1 MGNETSQTSVPPQF
15 KKIRTLDDST
25 LRDYL
30 RKNSKIEQC
39 DLNNKNSEHKITGS
53 ISLSF
58 IKNILNVSILSL
70 YNNQLTGNIP
80 KELSNLI
87 NLQELYLSSNQ
98 ISGEIPKE
106 LSNLINLQRLSLW
119 GNQISGEIPKELSN
133 LINLQELFV
142 IIINI

>member
-25 LRDYL
+25 LLDYL
-30 RKNSKIEQC
+30 RKNSKIEEC
-39 DLNNKNSEHKITGS
+39 DLNNENSEHKITGS

-87 NLQELYLSSNQ
+87 NLQFLDLSSNQ

-106 LSNLINLQRLSLW
+106 LSNLINLQELYLSSNELC
-119 GNQISGEIPKELSN
+119 GNIPLELGDMEKLS
-133 LINLQELFV
+133 
-142 IIINI
+142 